1 MKNQKNI
8 FKEKT
13 TARQN
18 RENFEEMMKVCYG
31 AWKDMPE
38 EEYEKI
44 KEGIRKGR
52 EK

>member
-8 FKEKT
+8 LKERT
-13 TARQN
+13 TAKQN
-18 RENFEEMMKVCYG
+18 RENFEKMMKECYG
-31 AWKDMPE
+31 SWKDMPE

-44 KEGIRKGR
+44 KEGIRKMR